1 MGAVDEF
8 WLFHFFISFLKRSKA
23 FLINRPN
30 RLGQIPINLWV
41 IKIDHVALIIL
52 YYPREH
58 WVPLEKSPQ
67 LIYKKL
73 GKI

>member
-1 MGAVDEF
+1 MGAVEEF

-30 RLGQIPINLWV
+30 RLGQIPIDLWV
-41 IKIDHVALIIL
+41 IKIDHIALVIL

-58 WVPLEKSPQ
+58 WVPNQNLN
-67 LIYKKL
+67 KKPF
-73 GKI
+73 